1 MNNRLHSVRQA
12 ISCFLISIFSVFA
25 LNAQKTFEVK
35 NLSGDAS
42 KGSLIEAINKANETL
57 GASAEKPNIIQFA
70 KGLKGEIILSE
81 NLPALNNHIAIL
93 GNLSEGKPAV
103 KINGSVNPAVNE
115 GLKGGVSPGFR
126 TFVVNTGKTVSIE
139 GLEISASNHTGITN
153 MGNLT
158 VKNCILSKNFGAGSI
173 NGTGGGI
180 QNENGNLLVIGCF
193 FDYNTGGVGGT
204 DGGVG
209 YGGAGGIN
217 IAGGNVVVAQSSF
230 IDNEGGFG
238 GVGVGS
244 AGGAGAVSVLN
255 GNVSIVNCTIA
266 GNFGGGSIVSGASG
280 GMIVVGGSAS
290 LLRSVVCNNMGGAGF
305 GGFGA
310 VEFCSGGIHIL
321 KGSFTL
327 GGNILGTNFNGKDVK
342 TDLEKEA
349 DGEVR
354 SAGYNL
360 FGTSNAKLEGTGDTV
375 LEDLSKAIVCDKDGK
390 FKAEVKSGFIPV
402 VTAASGISAQKSP
415 VIGKENFIPV
425 KVEDPAYKWFEEK
438 WNSLSVALNQN

>member
-1 MNNRLHSVRQA
+1 
-12 ISCFLISIFSVFA
+12 
-25 LNAQKTFEVK
+25 
-35 NLSGDAS
+35 
-42 KGSLIEAINKANETL
+42 
-57 GASAEKPNIIQFA
+57 
-70 KGLKGEIILSE
+70 
-81 NLPALNNHIAIL
+81 
-93 GNLSEGKPAV
+93 
-103 KINGSVNPAVNE
+103 
-115 GLKGGVSPGFR
+115 
-126 TFVVNTGKTVSIE
+126 
-139 GLEISASNHTGITN
+139 
-153 MGNLT
+153 
-158 VKNCILSKNFGAGSI
+158 
-173 NGTGGGI
+173 
-180 QNENGNLLVIGCF
+180 VIGCF